1 MCEERDFIEAVQQGV
16 IKQPTQV
23 GFTSKAWVKY
33 FNSCKSRS
41 DEDQRVFESGL
52 WFFERFEAVRSKL
65 LQFPDPALD
74 RDKIKCMYVGMVNR
88 DYAVINNAS
97 QDDLLSKEDK
107 NITTSE
113 MIERRLPI
121 GPDGYPVYIRGAI
134 ESEVSGI
141 RYPLSETFRA
151 GLEPTSSPYQH
162 PSDLQTLHNLLA
174 RVNLAIL
181 YDNLSDYWEECL
193 WNGWSITV
201 DNKKDAIVPP
211 ASNGHISKVISQH
224 RTDTL
229 LIELTWRSIRLWR
242 TLPPELKQL
251 ELKRL
256 RVTRVK
262 RTKTK
267 WEIKL
272 GHSEDSPFPP
282 LTLVV
287 ALAAEELYWNE
298 IVVQPLPRIENV
310 TIREM
315 LAAWNVLA
323 TLGAVLKEDIPK
335 DTEVKTIDKLIQFA
349 PTFPKSELINAVRKV
364 TGLSQSKASSIVNL
378 FIFDGDV
385 RTDPWFKPVIP
396 LSEERCTVLI
406 AALTVP
412 NLIRSIESWMKAGG
426 IDLSERGDA
435 FEKYIRERVQ
445 DALAKSRHMSKS
457 FVNTKSQEISA
468 DGQREEID
476 FIWVIGSKVIVGEV
490 KCVVYPASPREF
502 YKYFEVLKGATIQ
515 ARRKSDFVSANLE
528 KVLGVLNIEPK
539 ADYSSFV
546 VQPLVITNLALG
558 AGIPLNGVPIADKYI
573 LLKYIDGKQN
583 FFVSTT
589 IEGDSKPL
597 FEKIYYSSEEEAES
611 NIILYLLNPPLFSI
625 LSNMIA
631 AQEIQLLP
639 LEKEEKF
646 RTIIRLY
653 VKEPNMK
660 E

>member
-1 MCEERDFIEAVQQGV
+1 MGAVQEGV
-16 IKQPTQV
+16 VKHPTQV
-23 GFTSKAWVKY
+23 GFTSKAWVEY

-41 DEDQRVFESGL
+41 DEDQRVFDSGL

-65 LQFPDPALD
+65 SKFPDPALD

-88 DYAVINNAS
+88 DYAIIDNVS
-97 QDDLLSKEDK
+97 QDDLLSEEDK
-107 NITTSE
+107 IITTGE

-121 GPDGYPVYIRGAI
+121 GPGGYPVRVIDVI

-141 RYPLSETFRA
+141 RYPLSKTFRA
-151 GLEPTSSPYQH
+151 GMEPASSPYQH

-181 YDNLSDYWEECL
+181 YDNLSGYWEECL

-211 ASNGHISKVISQH
+211 ASNVHISKIIGQH
-224 RTDTL
+224 RSDTL
-229 LIELTWRSIRLWR
+229 LMELAWRSIMLWR
-242 TLPPELKQL
+242 TLPPELKEI

-256 RVTRVK
+256 RVTRVN

-267 WEIKL
+267 CEIKL

-282 LTLVV
+282 LSLVV

-298 IVVQPLPRIENV
+298 ILVQPLPRIENV
-310 TIREM
+310 TIREI
-315 LAAWNVLA
+315 LVAWDILT

-349 PTFPKSELINAVRKV
+349 PTFPKSELINAVRKATV
-364 TGLSQSKASSIVNL
+364 LSESKASSIVNL
-378 FIFDGDV
+378 FIFHGDV
-385 RTDPWFKPVIP
+385 RTDPWFRPVIP

-406 AALTVP
+406 PALTVP
-412 NLIRSIESWMKAGG
+412 NLVRSIESWMKAGG

-457 FVNTKSQEISA
+457 FVNTKSQKISA
-468 DGQREEID
+468 NGQREEID
-476 FIWVIGSKVIVGEV
+476 FIWIIGSKIILGEV
-490 KCVVYPASPREF
+490 KCIVYPASPREV
-502 YKYFEVLKGATIQ
+502 YRYFEVLKRATIQ

-528 KVLGVLNIEPK
+528 KVLGVLNIEPR

-546 VQPLVITNLALG
+546 VQPLVIINLALG
-558 AGIPLNGVPIADKYI
+558 AGIPLNGVPIADQYI
-573 LLKYIDGKQN
+573 LLKYIDGKQD
-583 FFVSTT
+583 FCVSTT
-589 IEGDSKPL
+589 SEGDSKPL
-597 FEKIYYSSEEEAES
+597 FEKIYYSSEEESES
-611 NIILYLLNPPLFSI
+611 NIIPYLLNPPLFSL

-631 AQEIQLLP
+631 SQEIQLLP
-639 LEKEEKF
+639 LEKEEKS
-646 RTIIRLY
+646 RVIIRLY

-660 E
+660 K